1 MRRRH
6 LRTRVL
12 LLTAG
17 FAAALFLIT
26 LGLSWRS
33 QRAQERWTQLITV
46 EMKAVRVLEDVV
58 RVQGAF
64 YARFVAGEVDA
75 DRYRNVLQMLG
86 RPELKVVD
94 VSVLRA
100 RMRAFQVLIAEPSP
114 RPVDLEATSNAVIN
128 EARSEIVR
136 RNREIDDQVPV
147 LARESKWMMLGGLA
161 VAWIVVLMAF
171 AATQM
176 TMNKVVRPI
185 EQLAAAAGVMGRE
198 QDLNTRAPV
207 AGDKE
212 IAELGEAMNLMAARL
227 RDRARTDELTELP
240 NFRAFRDTI
249 EGEYARARRYG
260 HRFGILVLDLDRFK
274 KYNDTFGHASGNEAL
289 KRVAAALRESVRSV
303 DFAARYGG
311 EEFAVILPEVDGH
324 SMHVVA
330 ERVRTSIEA
339 LPAPP
344 DGAAV
349 TVSIGAALYP
359 DDAPDIA
366 ALFESADERLYA
378 AKKGGRNRVVGPAA
392 AGALAG

>member
-12 LLTAG
+12 ILTAG
-17 FAAALFLIT
+17 FAAALFVIT
-26 LGLSWRS
+26 LGLSWRA
-33 QRAQERWTQLITV
+33 QRAQERWTQLIEV
-46 EMKAVRVLEDVV
+46 EIKAVRALENVV
-58 RVQGAF
+58 RAQGAF
-64 YARFVAGEVDA
+64 YARFAAGDVDA
-75 DRYRNVLQMLG
+75 SRYRIVLQT
-86 RPELKVVD
+86 LKPAEESGIE
-94 VSVLRA
+94 VSPLRA
-100 RMRAFQVLIAEPSP
+100 RMKAFETLIAEPSP
-114 RPVDLEATSNAVIN
+114 RTIDLEATSNAVIH
-128 EARSEIVR
+128 EAQREIVA
-136 RNREIDDQVPV
+136 RNREIDAQVPV
-147 LARESKWMMLGGLA
+147 LGRESRWMMLSGLA

-185 EQLAAAAGVMGRE
+185 EQLAAAAGAMGRE

-212 IAELGEAMNLMAARL
+212 IAELGEAMNVMAERL

-289 KRVAAALRESVRSV
+289 KRVAAALRDSVRSV

-311 EEFAVILPEVDGH
+311 EEFAVILPEVDAH
-324 SMHVVA
+324 SMRVVA
-330 ERVRTSIEA
+330 ERVRGSIEA

-344 DGAAV
+344 DGAAL
-349 TVSIGAALYP
+349 TVSIGGALYP
-359 DDAPDIA
+359 EDAPDIA
-366 ALFESADERLYA
+366 ALFECADERLYA

>member
-12 LLTAG
+12 VLTAG

-26 LGLSWRS
+26 LGLSWRAE
-33 QRAQERWTQLITV
+33 RAQERWTRLIEV
-46 EMKAVRVLEDVV
+46 EIKAVRALEDVV
-58 RVQGAF
+58 RAQAAF

-75 DRYRNVLQMLG
+75 QRYAIVLQTLRNAEG
-86 RPELKVVD
+86 RGVD

-100 RMRAFQVLIAEPSP
+100 RMRAFETLIREASP
-114 RPVDLEATSNAVIN
+114 RPIDLESTSNAVIN
-128 EARSEIVR
+128 EAQKEIVA
-136 RNREIDDQVPV
+136 RNQEIDAQVPV
-147 LARESKWMMLGGLA
+147 LGRESKWMLLSGLA

-185 EQLAAAAGVMGRE
+185 EQLAAAAGAMGRE
-198 QDLNTRAPV
+198 QDPSIRAPV
-207 AGDKE
+207 AGDRE
-212 IAELGEAMNLMAARL
+212 IAELGEAMNVMAERL

-240 NFRAFRDTI
+240 NFRAFRDTL
-249 EGEYARARRYG
+249 EGEYARSRRYG
-260 HRFGILVLDLDRFK
+260 HRFGVLVLDLDRFK

-311 EEFAVILPEVDGH
+311 EEFAVILPEVDAH
-324 SMHVVA
+324 SMRVVA
-330 ERVRTSIEA
+330 ERVRASIEA

-344 DGAAV
+344 EGATV
-349 TVSIGAALYP
+349 TVSIGAALFP